1 MKPLLFSAALLTLA
15 LPAPANNW
23 PQTRGPNRDSVSTDA
38 AVPTHWSEK
47 ENLKWQLDL
56 PGAGASSPIV
66 WENKVFVTCFSGQKE
81 NGDVSGL
88 VRHILCVDKAT
99 GKKLWQRDYPTT
111 QKDDD
116 WSGMIR
122 EHGYTSNTPVTD
134 GAHVYVHWGKGGVV
148 ALDMDGKE
156 VWKATTGSES
166 GRQRWGS
173 SGSPVLWKNLLIVN
187 AADEAQSVIAFDKAT
202 GKQAWKQ
209 TAGLLE
215 GAFSSPQVLKRA
227 DGREDLIFAAPSE
240 LWGMNPE
247 TGKLRWYAP
256 TGIEG
261 NVAPDPV
268 IQGEDIY
275 VFGGFPSTM
284 RVALKAGDKGEVSS
298 SAMLWQ
304 DSQSTYVPTPVYH
317 DGKLY
322 VVSDQGFAWCADAK
336 TGAMIYRERLGGAAA
351 QSGGGG
357 GRRGG
362 GKPFY
367 ASPVLIGDKIY
378 AVSRKQGVFILAA
391 KPQFQVLATNF
402 LAGDGT
408 DFNATP
414 AVSDGCLFLRS
425 NKALYCIGK

>member
-1 MKPLLFSAALLTLA
+1 MKTLLLPALLLLA
-15 LPAPANNW
+15 VPALANNW
-23 PQTRGPNRDSVSTDA
+23 PQTRGPNRDSISTDA
-38 AVPTHWSEK
+38 TVPTAWSEK
-47 ENLKWQLDL
+47 ENLKWKLDL
-56 PGAGASSPIV
+56 PGPGASSPIV
-66 WENKVFVTCFSGQKE
+66 WGGKVFVTCFSGMKE
-81 NGDVSGL
+81 DGDVSGL

-99 GKKLWQRDYPTT
+99 GKKLWQKDYPAT
-111 QKDDD
+111 QKDDE
-116 WSGMIR
+116 WRGMIR

-173 SGSPVLWKNLLIVN
+173 SGSPVLWKNLLIIN
-187 AADEAQSVIAFDKAT
+187 ASDEAQSVIAFDKAT
-202 GKQAWKQ
+202 GKQVWKQ

-215 GAFSSPQVLKRA
+215 GAFSSPQILTRA

-268 IQGEDIY
+268 VQGEQIY

-284 RVALKAGDKGEVSS
+284 RVALKAGDKGEVSAS
-298 SAMLWQ
+298 SMLWR
-304 DSQSTYVPTPVYH
+304 DNQSTYVPTPLYH

-336 TGAMIYRERLGGAAA
+336 TGDMIYRERLGGAADPA
-351 QSGGGG
+351 AGGG
-357 GRRGG
+357 GRRGGG

-378 AVSRKQGVFILAA
+378 AVSRRQGTFILPAT
-391 KPQFQVLATNF
+391 PQFQVLATNV